1 MGQGITLGMQIGL
14 AIIVLIYASVGI
26 ASMIFVGRSGKK
38 FIVAGK
44 SLPLVLVGTM
54 LMAQAVD
61 ANSTLGSSSQA
72 YLNGFWP
79 GFVFPLGL
87 TACLIVTGLFYAKP
101 LNRMHLIT
109 LPDFYFRRYGKNVEL
124 LISILMIIS
133 YIILV
138 AGNIAGVG
146 WIASWVFPVN
156 FVEGMLV
163 MALIVFAYTVTGG
176 IFASVTTNVIQLY
189 PAIAAFAG
197 GVIWLINKHG
207 WDFFAASIPADFV
220 NLTGII
226 SLEHGALTFW
236 ASLLALAFG
245 DVVALDFM
253 ERVFCAETPE
263 VAQKGCFIGALFTV
277 IIGISASMLGLMGLS
292 LFPEIADVRNILPQ
306 IATEAVPFIFG
317 LFILAGVIGAGA
329 STASGGLLAVSAVLS
344 RNILQ
349 RNVFANKL
357 KKMGEEEREKFDQWL
372 LNATRLAGVPVMII
386 AIIFA
391 YIRPE
396 PGVLLVLAFDVV
408 FAGGF
413 IPLTLGLFWKKA
425 NTSGALAGVLTGS
438 ILRLILYF
446 AIPEHLAGLDTL
458 IPPVASLLVMVPVS
472 LMTQKRDK
480 PNHEIIYETPTEE
493 QVLSGEY

>member
-1 MGQGITLGMQIGL
+1 MGQGVSFGMQLGL
-14 AIIVLIYASVGI
+14 AIIVLIYATVGI
-26 ASMIFVGRSGKK
+26 ASIVFVGKSGKK

-61 ANSTLGSSSQA
+61 ANSTLGNSSQSF
-72 YLNGFWP
+72 LNGFWP

-87 TACLIVTGLFYAKP
+87 TLCLILTGLFYAKP

-109 LPDFYFRRYGKNVEL
+109 LPDFYFRRFGNKCEI

-133 YIILV
+133 YVILV

-146 WIASWVFPVN
+146 WIASWVFPLT
-156 FVEGMLV
+156 FAQGMLI
-163 MALIVFAYTVTGG
+163 MACIVFAYTVTGG

-189 PAIAAFAG
+189 PAIAAFVG
-197 GVIWLINKHG
+197 GVIWLIYTHS
-207 WDFFAASIPADFV
+207 WEFFAVSIPPDFV
-220 NLTGII
+220 NLTGIT

-236 ASLLALAFG
+236 ASLLALVFG

-263 VAQKGCFIGALFTV
+263 VAQKGCYIGALFTV
-277 IIGISASMLGLMGLS
+277 IIGISASMLGLMGLA
-292 LFPEIADVRNILPQ
+292 LFPEISDARNILPQ
-306 IATEAVPFIFG
+306 IATQAVPFIFG

-344 RNILQ
+344 RNLLQ
-349 RNVFANKL
+349 RNVYASKL
-357 KKMGEEEREKFDQWL
+357 KKMGQEEREKFDQWL
-372 LNATRLAGVPVMII
+372 LNATRLAGIPVMII

-408 FAGGF
+408 FASGF
-413 IPLTLGLFWKKA
+413 VPLTLGLFWKKA
-425 NTSGALAGVLTGS
+425 NGTGAIAGILTGT
-438 ILRLILYF
+438 ILRVILYF
-446 AIPEHLAGLDTL
+446 AIPPHLAGLDTL
-458 IPPVASLLVMVPVS
+458 IPPVAALLVMVPVC
-472 LMTQKRDK
+472 LMTQDRDK
-480 PNHEIIYETPTEE
+480 PNHEVIYEIPTEE